1 MAARTLQPAELVA
14 SGFKKSGDRTIEI
27 AIFLG
32 AKQVFTACHKKVG
45 LSLHANWC
53 ELTFSATPSGG
64 PFSAS
69 ALDNNIWNLSLDDSL
84 KQSQAFLIF
93 LDLLTHGKGS
103 VTLLLSLIQPQ
114 AAASPAS
121 LESIKPMRV
130 ATSR

>member
-1 MAARTLQPAELVA
+1 MA

-64 PFSAS
+64 FFSAS
-69 ALDNNIWNLSLDDSL
+69 ALDSSYDNNIWNLSLDDSS

-103 VTLLLSLIQPQ
+103 VMLLLSLIQPQ

-130 ATSR
+130 ATTR